1 MQYDSTASVNTSS
14 LAEARDDRHDDAMQQ
29 TTVRHDAPSPGADG
43 RVAEEVTPDV
53 LGEVKWFNNQ
63 KGYGFIVH
71 GESPDIFVH
80 HTAINMDGYRTLK
93 QGEQVNFD
101 LVSTNKGLQ
110 AVNVRRT
117 V

>member
-1 MQYDSTASVNTSS
+1 MQYDSTASVNTSN
-14 LAEARDDRHDDAMQQ
+14 LAEVRDERDAGNMEQ
-29 TTVRHDAPSPGADG
+29 TAVRLEERNSGADG
-43 RVAEEVTPDV
+43 RVAENVTPDV

-80 HTAINMDGYRTLK
+80 HSAIDMDGYRTLK
-93 QGEQVNFD
+93 QGEEVHFD

-117 V
+117 R